1 MARIAITG
9 IGMTD
14 TLGNNPQECWHNYLN
29 KPHHPE
35 DVRESHPAIAGV
47 KCFYADHELDQP
59 EGIRGPT
66 YASLQK
72 ANKIALHTVNQA
84 LKDVPASKNVGV
96 VYSCLNPEGPTK
108 LKYAMWLGGMGKRL
122 RPRQQL
128 QHLQSFTSGLIS
140 QTWDFNGASL
150 TMGAACATSL
160 YIIDYAIKLLE
171 DDRYDYVVAG
181 ASECGNDIWGLSYFN
196 SLGAL
201 GSHSAPFD
209 KNRDGFI
216 MGEGSGTMIL
226 ETEEHAKARGAK
238 IYGYIHYVGKS
249 NDAAQANPTAP
260 DPEGTGVKLAMT
272 RAFNKTMLD
281 PKRQLAFV
289 NAHATST
296 PAGDDAEYEAIQDRF
311 PGVPV
316 TSFKSKIGHTMGA
329 SGVLELCYSILALQN
344 YTVPP
349 NHNLNDC
356 DHEHVPVEPSST
368 DRTFALKNGL
378 AFGGKNASVLIE
390 RGPDRL

>member
-14 TLGNNPQECWHNYLN
+14 TLGNNPLQCWDNYLN
-29 KPHHPE
+29 KEHLPE
-35 DVRESHPAIAGV
+35 DVRETHPAIAGV

-59 EGIRGPT
+59 EGITGSNYT
-66 YASLQK
+66 NLQK
-72 ANKIALHTVNQA
+72 ANKIALHTVAQA
-84 LKDVPASKNVGV
+84 LKDVPHSKNVGV
-96 VYSCLNPEGPTK
+96 VFSCLNPEGPTK
-108 LKYAMWLGGMGKRL
+108 LKYAGWLAGTERRL
-122 RPRQQL
+122 KPKQQL

-171 DDRYDYVVAG
+171 DDGYDYVVAG
-181 ASECGNDIWGLSYFN
+181 ASECGNDVWGLSYFN

-216 MGEGSGTMIL
+216 MGEGSAALVL
-226 ETEEHAKARGAK
+226 ETEEHAVARGAK
-238 IYGYIHYVGKS
+238 IYGYIHHVGKS

-272 RAFNKTMLD
+272 RAFNKTLMHKD
-281 PKRQLAFV
+281 MIGFV

-296 PAGDDAEYEAIQDRF
+296 PAGDDAEYTAVQDMF

-344 YTVPP
+344 NIVPP
-349 NHNLNDC
+349 NHNIKDC
-356 DHEHVPVEPSST
+356 DHKHVPTQPQAT
-368 DRTFALKNGL
+368 TKTFALKNGL

-390 RGPDRL
+390 RGPDVL